1 MIEKPIVGQRNEM
14 KVIVTEE
21 KLASHF
27 VPGTPQVF
35 GTPALVGLIEQVTFD
50 YLKKYLDSDETSVGT
65 SLELK
70 HLAPTPKGSGV
81 QCECNLLEIDERKY
95 VFNVIAWDDKEK
107 IAEARH
113 ERFVV
118 NRKRFLSKVE
128 EKSG

>member
-1 MIEKPIVGQRNEM
+1 MIEKPIVGQKNEI

-27 VPGTPQVF
+27 VPGTPRVF

-50 YLKKYLDSDETSVGT
+50 YLKKYLDSEETSVGT

-70 HLAPTPKGSGV
+70 HLAPTPKGSSV
-81 QCECNLLEIDERKY
+81 QCECDLLEIDDRKY
-95 VFNVIAWDDKEK
+95 VFSVIAWDDKEK

-118 NRKRFLSKVE
+118 NRKRFLSKAE